1 MDGFG
6 RTGDEQVDPFV
17 AKQHGAL
24 QVQLA
29 RSATNGGLSI
39 FKVVQC
45 DKLVAG
51 DINDGG
57 FVLHRNN
64 WRDGCR
70 HRLDHRVQTGLRNR
84 KEGQKGRLRVSTR
97 SDESFFDDTG

>member
-57 FVLHRNN
+57 LFS
-64 WRDGCR
+64 
-70 HRLDHRVQTGLRNR
+70 TGTIGEMDADIGWITEFR
-84 KEGQKGRLRVSTR
+84 Q
-97 SDESFFDDTG
+97 D